1 MVEELLSKLEAIG
14 IRFREVEKSIG
25 DPELIADNKAYRD
38 AMREYRRLEPI
49 ANHASLCRGVWDDYM
64 QAKEWASSD
73 DDEFRQM
80 GKDEI
85 PVLQEKIE
93 ELSQQAREMLLPRD
107 EADDRDV
114 VLEVRAGTGG
124 DEAAIFAG
132 ELLRM
137 YLRHVESKGWKHTMV
152 SSSEGTAG
160 GFKEAVARLSGDG
173 VYGWLKFESGVHR
186 VQRVPATES
195 QGRVHTSAATIAIL
209 PIAEDVDVELKIS
222 DLRRDTFRASGA
234 GGQHV
239 NKTESAVRLTHI
251 PTGIVVECQ
260 DGRSQH
266 ANLEHAMEVMR
277 TKLFEQ
283 ERAKQEEERSENRKK
298 LVSTGDRSAK
308 IRTYNFP
315 QGRVTDHRIGFTSHA
330 LPAIIGGDLTE
341 VIEALHLAEKIELL
355 KNL

>member
-1 MVEELLSKLEAIG
+1 MEELLSKLEAIG

-160 GFKEAVARLSGDG
+160 GFKEAVVRLSGDG

-209 PIAEDVDVELKIS
+209 PIAEDVDVELKVS

>member
-1 MVEELLSKLEAIG
+1 MEELLVKLEAIG
-14 IRFREVEKSIG
+14 DRFREVEKSIG
-25 DPELIADNKAYRD
+25 DPDLIADNNAYRD

-49 ANHASLCRGVWDDYM
+49 AEHAGKFRAVWDDLA
-64 QAKEWASSD
+64 QAKEWAASED
-73 DDEFRQM
+73 VDYREM
-80 GKDEI
+80 GREEI
-85 PVLQEKIE
+85 APLQEKLEKIT
-93 ELSQQAREMLLPRD
+93 LIAREMLLPRD

-132 ELLRM
+132 ELVRM
-137 YLRHVESKGWKHTMV
+137 YLRHIESKGWKHTFV
-152 SSSEGTAG
+152 SSSEGTVG
-160 GFKEAVARLSGDG
+160 GVKEAIINLSGEG

-195 QGRVHTSAATIAIL
+195 QGRVHTSAATVAIL
-209 PIAEDVDVELKIS
+209 PIAEEVDVELKVS
-222 DLRRDTFRASGA
+222 DLRRDTYRASGA

-266 ANLEHAMEVMR
+266 KNLEHAMQVMR
-277 TKLFEQ
+277 SRLFEQ
-283 ERAKQEEERSENRKK
+283 ERLKQEEERSENRKI
-298 LVSTGDRSAK
+298 LVSSGDRSAK

-330 LPAIIGGDLTE
+330 LSSILAGNLTE
-341 VIEALHLAEKIELL
+341 IIEALHLAEKAELL

>member
-1 MVEELLSKLEAIG
+1 MEELLVKLEAIG
-14 IRFREVEKSIG
+14 DRFREVEKSIG
-25 DPELIADNKAYRD
+25 DPDLIADNNAYRD

-49 ANHASLCRGVWDDYM
+49 AEHAGKFRAVWDDLA
-64 QAKEWASSD
+64 QAKEWAASED
-73 DDEFRQM
+73 VDYREM
-80 GKDEI
+80 GREEI
-85 PVLQEKIE
+85 APLQEKLEKIT
-93 ELSQQAREMLLPRD
+93 LIAREMLLPRD

-132 ELLRM
+132 ELVRM
-137 YLRHVESKGWKHTMV
+137 YLRHIESKGWKHTFV

-160 GFKEAVARLSGDG
+160 GVKEAIINLSGEG

-195 QGRVHTSAATIAIL
+195 QGRVHTSAATVAIL
-209 PIAEDVDVELKIS
+209 PVAEEVDVELKVS
-222 DLRRDTFRASGA
+222 DLRRDTYRASGA

-266 ANLEHAMEVMR
+266 KNLEHAMQVMR
-277 TKLFEQ
+277 SRLFEQ
-283 ERAKQEEERSENRKK
+283 ERLKQEEERSENRKI
-298 LVSTGDRSAK
+298 LVSSGDRSAK

-330 LPAIIGGDLTE
+330 LSSILAGNLTE
-341 VIEALHLAEKIELL
+341 IIEALHLAEKAELL

>member
-1 MVEELLSKLEAIG
+1 
-14 IRFREVEKSIG
+14 
-25 DPELIADNKAYRD
+25 
-38 AMREYRRLEPI
+38 MREYRRLEPI

-209 PIAEDVDVELKIS
+209 PIAEDVDVELKVS

>member
-1 MVEELLSKLEAIG
+1 VEELLSKLEAIG

>member
-1 MVEELLSKLEAIG
+1 VEDLLNKLEAIG
-14 IRFREVEKSIG
+14 DRFREVEKSIG
-25 DPELIADNKAYRD
+25 DPELIANNDAYRD

-49 ANHASLCRGVWDDYM
+49 AEHAVFFRGLWDELS
-64 QAKEWASSD
+64 QAKEWAVSSD
-73 DDEFRQM
+73 DEERAM
-80 GKDEI
+80 GKEEI
-85 PVLQEKIE
+85 PLLQSKLESATQTAK
-93 ELSQQAREMLLPRD
+93 EMLLPRD

-137 YLRHVESKGWKHTMV
+137 YLRHVETKGWSHTLV
-152 SSSEGTAG
+152 STSEGTVG
-160 GFKEAVARLSGDG
+160 GVKEAVVQLSGDG

-195 QGRVHTSAATIAIL
+195 QGRVHTSAATIVIL
-209 PIAEDVDVELKIS
+209 PVAEEVDVELKTS
-222 DLRRDTFRASGA
+222 DLRRDTYRASGA

-239 NKTESAVRLTHI
+239 NKTESAVRLTHL

-266 ANLEHAMEVMR
+266 KNLDHAMSVMR
-277 TKLFEQ
+277 TRLFER
-283 ERAKQEEERSENRKK
+283 ERQKQDAERSENRKQ

-330 LPAIIGGDLTE
+330 LSSILAGDLTE
-341 VIEALHLAEKIELL
+341 IILALHLAERTELL

>member
-1 MVEELLSKLEAIG
+1 LEDLLNKLEAIG
-14 IRFREVEKSIG
+14 DRFREVEKAIG
-25 DPELIADNKAYRD
+25 DPELIANNNAYRD

-49 ANHASLCRGVWDDYM
+49 AEHATFFRGLWDELS
-64 QAKEWASSD
+64 QAKEWAASSD
-73 DDEFRQM
+73 EEERAM
-80 GKDEI
+80 GKEEI
-85 PVLQEKIE
+85 PLLQSKLEAATLTAK
-93 ELSQQAREMLLPRD
+93 EMLLPRD

-137 YLRHVESKGWKHTMV
+137 YLRHVETKGWSHTFV
-152 SSSEGTAG
+152 STSEGTVG
-160 GFKEAVARLSGDG
+160 GVKEAVVQLSGEG

-195 QGRVHTSAATIAIL
+195 QGRVHTSAATIVIL
-209 PIAEDVDVELKIS
+209 PVAEEVDVELKTS
-222 DLRRDTFRASGA
+222 DLRRDTYRASGA

-239 NKTESAVRLTHI
+239 NKTESAVRLTHL

-266 ANLEHAMEVMR
+266 KNLDHAMSVMR
-277 TKLFEQ
+277 TRLFER
-283 ERAKQEEERSENRKK
+283 ERQKQDAERSENRKQ

-308 IRTYNFP
+308 IRTYNYP

-330 LPAIIGGDLTE
+330 LSSIIAGDLTE
-341 VIEALHLAEKIELL
+341 IIEALHLAERTELL

>member
-1 MVEELLSKLEAIG
+1 MEELLVKLEAIG
-14 IRFREVEKSIG
+14 DRFREVEKSIG
-25 DPELIADNKAYRD
+25 DPDLIADNNAYRD

-49 ANHASLCRGVWDDYM
+49 AEHAGKCRAIWDDLAR
-64 QAKEWASSD
+64 AKEWATSD
-73 DDEFRQM
+73 DADYREM
-80 GKDEI
+80 GREEI
-85 PVLQEKIE
+85 APLQEKLE
-93 ELSQQAREMLLPRD
+93 EVALIAREMLLPRD

-132 ELLRM
+132 ELVRM
-137 YLRHVESKGWKHTMV
+137 YLRHVESKGWKHTFV
-152 SSSEGTAG
+152 SSSEGTVG
-160 GFKEAVARLSGDG
+160 GVKEAIINLSGEG

-195 QGRVHTSAATIAIL
+195 QGRVHTSAATVAIL
-209 PIAEDVDVELKIS
+209 PIAEEVDVELKVS
-222 DLRRDTFRASGA
+222 DLRRDTYRASGA

-266 ANLEHAMEVMR
+266 KNLEHAMQVMR
-277 TKLFEQ
+277 TRLFEQ
-283 ERAKQEEERSENRKK
+283 ERLKQEEERSENRKI
-298 LVSTGDRSAK
+298 LVSSGDRSAK

-330 LPAIIGGDLTE
+330 LSSILAGDLTE
-341 VIEALHLAEKIELL
+341 IIEALRLAEKVELL

>member
-1 MVEELLSKLEAIG
+1 MEELLSKLEAINL
-14 IRFREVEKSIG
+14 RFQEVEKSIG
-25 DPELIADNKAYRD
+25 DPDLIADQKAYRD

-49 ANHASLCRGVWDDYM
+49 AEHARIFRGAWDDLQ
-64 QAKEWASSD
+64 QAKEWASSEEED
-73 DDEFRQM
+73 FRQM
-80 GKDEI
+80 GREEV
-85 PVLQEKIE
+85 PVLQERLE
-93 ELSQQAREMLLPRD
+93 ELSQLAREMLLPRD

-132 ELLRM
+132 DLLRM
-137 YLRHVESKGWKHTMV
+137 YLRHIESKGWKHEFI
-152 SSSEGTAG
+152 SSSEGTIG
-160 GFKEAVARLSGDG
+160 GFKEAVVRLSGEG

-195 QGRVHTSAATIAIL
+195 QGRVHTSAATVAIL
-209 PIAEDVDVELKIS
+209 PVAEEVDVELNPS
-222 DLRRDTFRASGA
+222 DLRRDTYRASGA

-283 ERAKQEEERSENRKK
+283 ERAKQEEERSENRKQ

-308 IRTYNFP
+308 IRTYNYP

-330 LPAIIGGDLTE
+330 LPSIIGGDLTE
-341 VIEALHLAEKIELL
+341 IIEALHLAEKTELL

>member
-1 MVEELLSKLEAIG
+1 VEDLLNKLEAIG
-14 IRFREVEKSIG
+14 DRFREVEKSIG
-25 DPELIADNKAYRD
+25 DPELIANNNAYRD

-49 ANHASLCRGVWDDYM
+49 AAHATFFRGVWDELI
-64 QAKEWASSD
+64 QAKEWASSS
-73 DDEFRQM
+73 DDEERTM
-80 GKDEI
+80 GKEEI
-85 PVLQEKIE
+85 PLLNAK
-93 ELSQQAREMLLPRD
+93 LDAATLKAREMLLPRD

-114 VLEVRAGTGG
+114 VLEVRSGTGG

-137 YLRHVESKGWKHTMV
+137 YLRHVESKGWSHTFV
-152 SSSEGTAG
+152 SSSEGTVG
-160 GFKEAVARLSGDG
+160 GVKEAIVRLSGEG

-195 QGRVHTSAATIAIL
+195 QGRVHTSAATIVIL
-209 PIAEDVDVELKIS
+209 PVAEEVDVELKTS
-222 DLRRDTFRASGA
+222 DLRRDTYRASGA

-239 NKTESAVRLTHI
+239 NKTESAVRLTHL

-266 ANLEHAMEVMR
+266 KNLDHAMSVMR
-277 TKLFEQ
+277 TRLFER
-283 ERAKQEEERSENRKK
+283 ERQKQEAERSENRKQ

-308 IRTYNFP
+308 IRTYNYP

-330 LPAIIGGDLTE
+330 LSSIIAGDLTE
-341 VIEALHLAEKIELL
+341 VIEALHLAERTELL

>member
-1 MVEELLSKLEAIG
+1 MEELLSKLEAIG

-160 GFKEAVARLSGDG
+160 GFKEAVVRLSGDG

-209 PIAEDVDVELKIS
+209 PIAEDVDVELKVT

>member
-1 MVEELLSKLEAIG
+1 MEELLVKLEAIG
-14 IRFREVEKSIG
+14 DRFREVEKSIG
-25 DPELIADNKAYRD
+25 DPDLIADNNAYRD

-49 ANHASLCRGVWDDYM
+49 AEHAEKCRAIWDDLAR
-64 QAKEWASSD
+64 AKEWATSD
-73 DDEFRQM
+73 DADYREM
-80 GKDEI
+80 GREEI
-85 PVLQEKIE
+85 APLQEKLE
-93 ELSQQAREMLLPRD
+93 EVALIAREMLLPRD

-132 ELLRM
+132 ELVRM
-137 YLRHVESKGWKHTMV
+137 YLRHVESKGWKHTFV
-152 SSSEGTAG
+152 SSSEGTVG
-160 GFKEAVARLSGDG
+160 GVKEAIINLSGEG

-195 QGRVHTSAATIAIL
+195 QGRVHTSAATVAIL
-209 PIAEDVDVELKIS
+209 PIAEEVDVELKVS
-222 DLRRDTFRASGA
+222 DLRRDTYRASGA

-266 ANLEHAMEVMR
+266 KNLEHAMQVMR
-277 TKLFEQ
+277 TRLFEQ
-283 ERAKQEEERSENRKK
+283 ERLKQEEERSENRKI
-298 LVSTGDRSAK
+298 LVASGDRSAK

-330 LPAIIGGDLTE
+330 LSSILAGDLTE
-341 VIEALHLAEKIELL
+341 IIEALQLAEKVELL
-355 KNL
+355 KNI

>member
-1 MVEELLSKLEAIG
+1 MEELLSKLEAISL
-14 IRFREVEKSIG
+14 RFKEVEKSIG
-25 DPELIADNKAYRD
+25 DPDLIADQKAYRD

-49 ANHASLCRGVWDDYM
+49 AEHADLFRGAWDDLV
-64 QAKEWASSD
+64 QAKEWSASD
-73 DDEFRQM
+73 DEEFRQM
-80 GKDEI
+80 GREEI
-85 PVLQEKIE
+85 PVLKEKLE
-93 ELSQQAREMLLPRD
+93 ELSQNAREMLLPRD
-107 EADDRDV
+107 EVDDRDV

-132 ELLRM
+132 ELIRM
-137 YLRHVESKGWKHTMV
+137 YLRHVESKGWKHEFV
-152 SSSEGTAG
+152 SSSEGAVG
-160 GFKEAVARLSGDG
+160 GFKEVVVRLSGDG

-195 QGRVHTSAATIAIL
+195 QGRVHTSAATVAIL
-209 PIAEDVDVELKIS
+209 PVAEEVDVELKTS
-222 DLRRDTFRASGA
+222 DLRRDTYRASGA

-239 NKTESAVRLTHI
+239 NKTESAVRLTHL
-251 PTGIVVECQ
+251 PTGTVVECQ

-283 ERAKQEEERSENRKK
+283 ERAKQEEERSENRKQ

-308 IRTYNFP
+308 IRTYNYP

-330 LPAIIGGDLTE
+330 LSAIIAGDLTE
-341 VIEALHLAEKIELL
+341 VIEALHLAEKTELL

>member
-1 MVEELLSKLEAIG
+1 VEELLTKLEAIG
-14 IRFREVEKSIG
+14 DRFREVEKSIG
-25 DPELIADNKAYRD
+25 DPDLISDNNAYRD

-49 ANHASLCRGVWDDYM
+49 ADHAKQFRGAWQDLV
-64 QAKEWASSD
+64 QAKEWASSED
-73 DDEFRQM
+73 EEFRQM
-80 GKDEI
+80 GREEVPI
-85 PVLQEKIE
+85 IQEKLE
-93 ELSQQAREMLLPRD
+93 VLCQQAREMLLPRD

-114 VLEVRAGTGG
+114 MLELRAGTGG

-137 YLRHVESKGWKHTMV
+137 YIRHIESKGWKHTFV
-152 SSSEGTAG
+152 SSSEGTVG
-160 GFKEAVARLSGDG
+160 GFKEAVVRLSGDG
-173 VYGWLKFESGVHR
+173 CYGWLKFESGVHR

-195 QGRVHTSAATIAIL
+195 QGRVHTSAATVAIL
-209 PIAEDVDVELKIS
+209 PVAEEVDVELKTS
-222 DLRRDTFRASGA
+222 DLRRDTYRASGA

-239 NKTESAVRLTHI
+239 NKTESAVRLTHL

-266 ANLEHAMEVMR
+266 KNLEHAMEVMR
-277 TKLFEQ
+277 TRLFEM
-283 ERAKQEEERSENRKK
+283 ERNKQEQEQSENRKQ

-330 LPAIIGGDLTE
+330 LPAILAGDLNE
-341 VIEALHLAEKIELL
+341 VIEALHLAEKAELL

>member
-1 MVEELLSKLEAIG
+1 MEELLVKLEAIG
-14 IRFREVEKSIG
+14 DRFREVEKSIG
-25 DPELIADNKAYRD
+25 DPDLIADNNAYRD

-49 ANHASLCRGVWDDYM
+49 AEHAEKCRAIWDDLAR
-64 QAKEWASSD
+64 AKEWATSD
-73 DDEFRQM
+73 DADYREM
-80 GKDEI
+80 GREEI
-85 PVLQEKIE
+85 APLQEKLE
-93 ELSQQAREMLLPRD
+93 EVALIAREMLLPRD

-132 ELLRM
+132 ELVRM
-137 YLRHVESKGWKHTMV
+137 YLRHVESKGWKHTFV
-152 SSSEGTAG
+152 SSSEGTVG
-160 GFKEAVARLSGDG
+160 GVKEAIINLSGEG

-195 QGRVHTSAATIAIL
+195 QGRVHTSAATVAIL
-209 PIAEDVDVELKIS
+209 PIAEEVDVELKVS
-222 DLRRDTFRASGA
+222 DLRRDTYRASGA

-266 ANLEHAMEVMR
+266 KNLEHAMQVMR
-277 TKLFEQ
+277 TRLFEQ
-283 ERAKQEEERSENRKK
+283 ERLKQEEERSENRKI
-298 LVSTGDRSAK
+298 LVSSGDRSAK

-330 LPAIIGGDLTE
+330 LSSILAGDLTE
-341 VIEALHLAEKIELL
+341 IIEALQLAEKVELL
-355 KNL
+355 KNI

>member
-1 MVEELLSKLEAIG
+1 VEELLTKLEAIG
-14 IRFREVEKSIG
+14 DRFREVEKSIG
-25 DPELIADNKAYRD
+25 DPDLIANNNAYRD

-49 ANHASLCRGVWDDYM
+49 AEHAKQFRGAWQDLV
-64 QAKEWASSD
+64 QAKEWASSED
-73 DDEFRQM
+73 EEFRQM
-80 GKDEI
+80 GREEVPI
-85 PVLQEKIE
+85 IQEKLE
-93 ELSQQAREMLLPRD
+93 VLSQQAREMLLPRD

-114 VLEVRAGTGG
+114 MLELRAGTGG
-124 DEAAIFAG
+124 DEASIFAG

-137 YLRHVESKGWKHTMV
+137 YIRHIESKGWKHTFV
-152 SSSEGTAG
+152 SSSEGTVG
-160 GFKEAVARLSGDG
+160 GFKEAVVRLSGDG
-173 VYGWLKFESGVHR
+173 CYGWLKFESGVHR

-195 QGRVHTSAATIAIL
+195 QGRVHTSAATVAIL
-209 PIAEDVDVELKIS
+209 PVAEDVDVELKTS
-222 DLRRDTFRASGA
+222 DLRRDTYRASGA

-239 NKTESAVRLTHI
+239 NKTESAVRLTHL

-266 ANLEHAMEVMR
+266 KNLEHAMEVMR
-277 TKLFEQ
+277 TRLFEM
-283 ERAKQEEERSENRKK
+283 ERNKQEQEQSENRKQ

-330 LPAIIGGDLTE
+330 LPAILAGDLNE
-341 VIEALHLAEKIELL
+341 VIEALHLAEKAELL

>member
-1 MVEELLSKLEAIG
+1 MEELLSKLEAIR

-209 PIAEDVDVELKIS
+209 PIAEDVDVELKVT

-283 ERAKQEEERSENRKK
+283 ERAKQEEERSENSKK

>member
-1 MVEELLSKLEAIG
+1 MDDLLSKLEAINF
-14 IRFREVEKSIG
+14 RFQEVEKSIG
-25 DPELIADNKAYRD
+25 DPDLIADQKAYRD

-49 ANHASLCRGVWDDYM
+49 SEHAKIFKGAWNDLQ
-64 QAKEWASSD
+64 QAKEWALSEEE
-73 DDEFRQM
+73 EFRQM
-80 GKDEI
+80 GREEV
-85 PVLQEKIE
+85 PVLQERLE
-93 ELSQQAREMLLPRD
+93 ELSQLAREMLLPRD

-132 ELLRM
+132 DLLRM
-137 YLRHVESKGWKHTMV
+137 YLRHIESKGWKHAFV
-152 SSSEGTAG
+152 SSSEGTIG
-160 GFKEAVARLSGDG
+160 GFKEAVVRLSGDG

-195 QGRVHTSAATIAIL
+195 QGRVHTSAATVAIL
-209 PIAEDVDVELKIS
+209 PVAEEVDVELNPS

-239 NKTESAVRLTHI
+239 NKTESAVRLTHM

-283 ERAKQEEERSENRKK
+283 ERAKQEEERSENRKQ

-308 IRTYNFP
+308 IRTYNYP
-315 QGRVTDHRIGFTSHA
+315 QGRVTDHRIGFTSHS

-341 VIEALHLAEKIELL
+341 IIEALHLAEKTDLL

>member
-1 MVEELLSKLEAIG
+1 MEELLSKLEAIG
-14 IRFREVEKSIG
+14 LRFIEVEKSIG
-25 DPELIADNKAYRD
+25 DPDLIADQKAYRD

-49 ANHASLCRGVWDDYM
+49 AEHAKIFRGAWDDLE
-64 QAKEWASSD
+64 QAREWASSE
-73 DDEFRQM
+73 DEEYRQM
-80 GKDEI
+80 GREEV
-85 PVLQEKIE
+85 PLLQEKLE
-93 ELSQQAREMLLPRD
+93 ELAQTSREMLLPRD

-137 YLRHVESKGWKHTMV
+137 YLRHVESKGWKHEFV
-152 SSSEGTAG
+152 SSSEGTVG
-160 GFKEAVARLSGDG
+160 GFKEVVVRLRGEG

-195 QGRVHTSAATIAIL
+195 QGRVHTSAATVAIL
-209 PIAEDVDVELKIS
+209 PVAEEVDVELKTS

-239 NKTESAVRLTHI
+239 NKTESAVRLTHL

-266 ANLEHAMEVMR
+266 ANLEHAMEVIR
-277 TKLFEQ
+277 TKLFEM
-283 ERAKQEEERSENRKK
+283 ERTKQEEERSENRKQ

-341 VIEALHLAEKIELL
+341 VIEALHLAEKTELL

>member
-1 MVEELLSKLEAIG
+1 MEELLVKLEAIG
-14 IRFREVEKSIG
+14 DRFREVEKSIG
-25 DPELIADNKAYRD
+25 DPDLIADNNAYRD

-49 ANHASLCRGVWDDYM
+49 AEHAGKCRAIWDDLAR
-64 QAKEWASSD
+64 AKEWATSD
-73 DDEFRQM
+73 DADYREM
-80 GKDEI
+80 GREEI
-85 PVLQEKIE
+85 APLQEKLE
-93 ELSQQAREMLLPRD
+93 EVTLIAREMLLPRD

-132 ELLRM
+132 ELVRM
-137 YLRHVESKGWKHTMV
+137 YLRHVESKGWKHTFV
-152 SSSEGTAG
+152 SSSEGTVG
-160 GFKEAVARLSGDG
+160 GVKEAIINLSGEG

-195 QGRVHTSAATIAIL
+195 QGRVHTSAATVAIL
-209 PIAEDVDVELKIS
+209 PIAEEVDVELKVS
-222 DLRRDTFRASGA
+222 DLRRDTYRASGA

-266 ANLEHAMEVMR
+266 KNLEHAMQVMR
-277 TKLFEQ
+277 TRLFEQ
-283 ERAKQEEERSENRKK
+283 ERLKQEEERSENRKI
-298 LVSTGDRSAK
+298 LVSSGDRSAK

-330 LPAIIGGDLTE
+330 LSSILAGDLTE
-341 VIEALHLAEKIELL
+341 IIEALQLAEKVELL
-355 KNL
+355 KNI

>member
-1 MVEELLSKLEAIG
+1 MEELLSKLEAIS

-73 DDEFRQM
+73 DDEFKQM

-209 PIAEDVDVELKIS
+209 PIAEDVDVELKVS

-277 TKLFEQ
+277 TKLFER

>member
-1 MVEELLSKLEAIG
+1 MEQLLSKLEAIG
-14 IRFREVEKSIG
+14 IRFKEVEKSIG
-25 DPELIADNKAYRD
+25 DPDLIANQKAYRD

-49 ANHASLCRGVWDDYM
+49 AEHAENFRRAWDDLE

-73 DDEFRQM
+73 DEDYKSL
-80 GKDEI
+80 GKEEI
-85 PVLQEKIE
+85 PLLIEKLDE
-93 ELSQQAREMLLPRD
+93 MSHTAREMLLPRD

-137 YLRHVESKGWKHTMV
+137 YLRHIESKGWKHEFV
-152 SSSEGTAG
+152 SSSEGTVG
-160 GFKEAVARLSGDG
+160 GYKEAVVRLSGEG

-195 QGRVHTSAATIAIL
+195 QGRVHTSAATVAIL
-209 PIAEDVDVELKIS
+209 PVAEEVDVELKVA

-239 NKTESAVRLTHI
+239 NKTESAVRLTHL

-266 ANLEHAMEVMR
+266 ANMEHAMEVMR
-277 TKLFEQ
+277 TKLFEM
-283 ERAKQEEERSENRKK
+283 ERIKQEEERSENRKQ

-341 VIEALHLAEKIELL
+341 VIEALHLAEKSELL

>member
-1 MVEELLSKLEAIG
+1 
-14 IRFREVEKSIG
+14 
-25 DPELIADNKAYRD
+25 
-38 AMREYRRLEPI
+38 MREYRRLEPI

-64 QAKEWASSD
+64 QAKEWASSY

-85 PVLQEKIE
+85 PVLQEKLE

-195 QGRVHTSAATIAIL
+195 QGRVHTSAATVAIL
-209 PIAEDVDVELKIS
+209 PVAEDVDVELKVS
-222 DLRRDTFRASGA
+222 DLRRDTLRASGA

-239 NKTESAVRLTHI
+239 NKTESAVRLTHL

-341 VIEALHLAEKIELL
+341 VIEALHLAEKTELL

>member
-1 MVEELLSKLEAIG
+1 MEELLSKLEAINL
-14 IRFREVEKSIG
+14 RFQEVEKSIG
-25 DPELIADNKAYRD
+25 DPDLIADQKAYRD

-49 ANHASLCRGVWDDYM
+49 SEHARSFRGVWDDLQ
-64 QAKEWASSD
+64 QAKEWASSEEED
-73 DDEFRQM
+73 FRQM
-80 GKDEI
+80 GREEV
-85 PVLQEKIE
+85 PVLQERLE
-93 ELSQQAREMLLPRD
+93 ELSQIAREMLLPRD

-132 ELLRM
+132 DLLRM
-137 YLRHVESKGWKHTMV
+137 YLRHIESKGWKHEFV
-152 SSSEGTAG
+152 SSSEGTIG
-160 GFKEAVARLSGDG
+160 GFKEAVVRLSGDG

-195 QGRVHTSAATIAIL
+195 QGRVHTSAATVAIL
-209 PIAEDVDVELKIS
+209 PVAEEVDVELNPS

-283 ERAKQEEERSENRKK
+283 ERAKQEEERSESRKQ

-308 IRTYNFP
+308 IRTYNYP

-330 LPAIIGGDLTE
+330 LPSIIGGDLTE
-341 VIEALHLAEKIELL
+341 IIEALHLAEKTELL